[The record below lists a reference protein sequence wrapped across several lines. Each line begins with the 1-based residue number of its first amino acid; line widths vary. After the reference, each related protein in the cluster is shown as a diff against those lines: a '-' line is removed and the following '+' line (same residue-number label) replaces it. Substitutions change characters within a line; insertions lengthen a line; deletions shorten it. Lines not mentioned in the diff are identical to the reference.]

1 MVTFC
6 RAPVAE
12 VVAELVSPEVPAG
25 PNPRH
30 CRPGAGGRPLAEY
43 NSGSGGKNL
52 KILLYKYW
60 HPRLTWNHIPGS

>member
-25 PNPRH
+25 PGPRH

-43 NSGSGGKNL
+43 NSGSGGKIIFFCNTN
-52 KILLYKYW
+52 IGI
-60 HPRLTWNHIPGS
+60 HV